1 MASGKKEV
9 VKVTVEVEVDEE
21 EDNTIRCI
29 NCKKELEEKP
39 WISVD
44 CGKDPV
50 VHACGYRC
58 GQRLKYY
65 VGVGYWHRV
74 MNKEDFP
81 GPRPV
86 TRAKYVGD
94 ITTNFGIE
102 EIRKEIEEE
111 EVRMEMIEDYE
122 SDDSSLY
129 AISP

>member
-1 MASGKKEV
+1 MASGKKE

-29 NCKKELEEKP
+29 DCKKELEGKP
-39 WISVD
+39 WITVD
-44 CGKDPV
+44 CGKDPA

-111 EVRMEMIEDYE
+111 EERMEMIEDYD

-129 AISP
+129 AVSP